1 VDIKS
6 TLFIFGAFK
15 SNKMVK
21 NTTSC
26 CRFGVVLKCPV
37 CESKDYIKDGKSS
50 NEKQRYKC
58 KKCTKRF
65 FSEYTYNAYTPN
77 LNKQIVLLTK
87 EGMGIR
93 STARYLEISTS
104 TVLKR
109 IIYIAHTIKQPP
121 VFINKV
127 YEVDEICT
135 FIKSKSQQIWIV
147 YALER
152 KSREVV
158 SFSVG
163 SRSNKT
169 LSIVLK
175 TLHFSNPKAIYT
187 DGLKNY
193 RYLVSE
199 QIHRVKQ
206 YGTNHIER
214 KNLTLRTHLKR
225 LNRRSICFSKSLLVL
240 LSVLKVYFWG

>member
-1 VDIKS
+1 
-6 TLFIFGAFK
+6 
-15 SNKMVK
+15 MVN

-26 CRFGVVLKCPV
+26 IKCV
-37 CESKDYIKDGKSS
+37 DGENSMVKNGKSKTG
-50 NEKQRYKC
+50 KQRYIC
-58 KKCTKRF
+58 KTCGKTQV
-65 FSEYTYNAYTPN
+65 ENYTYNAYTPN
-77 LNKQIVLLTK
+77 LNKQIIILTK
-87 EGMGIR
+87 EGLGIR
-93 STARYLEISTS
+93 STARVLQISTTTLLS
-104 TVLKR
+104 R
-109 IIYIAHTIKQPP
+109 IITIAQGIKQPP
-121 VFINKV
+121 VSINKV

-135 FIKSKSQQIWIV
+135 FIKSKSKQIWIV

-152 KSREVV
+152 KSSNVV

-175 TLHFSNPKAIYT
+175 SLHYSTPKAIYT

-199 QIHRVKQ
+199 QIHRVKL

-225 LNRRSICFSKSLLVL
+225 LNRRSICFTKSLLVL
-240 LSVLKVYFWG
+240 LSVLKMYFWG